1 MTTRDPKDAPG
12 RPPDSQGVY
21 GIAVTSDLVGTGVQN
36 LRAYEKAGLLDP
48 GRTAGGTRLYSSDD
62 VARLRRIQ
70 ALLAQGLN
78 LVGIALVLQLEEE
91 NQRLRDQLTH
101 RRRRRR
107 GSRSSWSGPDRC
119 RSSSSSSRAPRRSCR
134 SRAAESSSCCR
145 PSARPGSR

>member
-1 MTTRDPKDAPG
+1 MTTRDPKDGPG

-62 VARLRRIQ
+62 VARPRRIQ

-78 LVGIALVLQLEEE
+78 LVGIALVLELEEE
-91 NQRLRDQLTH
+91 NQRLRDQLAH

-107 GSRSSWSGPDRC
+107 GR
-119 RSSSSSSRAPRRSCR
+119 
-134 SRAAESSSCCR
+134 
-145 PSARPGSR
+145 

>member
-1 MTTRDPKDAPG
+1 MTTRDPEDAQG

-48 GRTAGGTRLYSSDD
+48 ARTAGGTRLYSSDD

-78 LVGIALVLQLEEE
+78 LAGIAMVFELEEE
-91 NQRLRDQLTH
+91 NQRLRDQLAH
-101 RRRRRR
+101 KRRRRR
-107 GSRSSWSGPDRC
+107 GS
-119 RSSSSSSRAPRRSCR
+119 
-134 SRAAESSSCCR
+134 
-145 PSARPGSR
+145 

>member
-1 MTTRDPKDAPG
+1 MTIRDPKDAPG

-21 GIAVTSDLVGTGVQN
+21 GISVTSDLVGTGMQN

-78 LVGIALVLQLEEE
+78 LVGIALVLELEEE
-91 NQRLRDQLTH
+91 NQRLRDQLAH
-101 RRRRRR
+101 KRRRRR
-107 GSRSSWSGPDRC
+107 GS
-119 RSSSSSSRAPRRSCR
+119 
-134 SRAAESSSCCR
+134 
-145 PSARPGSR
+145 